1 MSAESLIGV
10 SVRAATAPPPRAGSE
25 RAAFP
30 PPWGRSALRWLWLA
44 PALIGMLAPFV
55 WMVAVSLAPV
65 SGGSFL
71 KALAGG
77 LSLEHYRA
85 LFTAAPIGRY
95 LVNSGLVA
103 VAVVALNV
111 ATAAMVGYVLGRKKV
126 PGERFWTLGIVATL
140 MLPKQVLM
148 VPLYLVMSRLHLIDT
163 YGALILPFAV
173 DAFSIFLVRQYVLGL
188 PLELEEAAR
197 VDGASD
203 WEIFRE
209 IMLPLMKPVLAVVA
223 IQSFLANW
231 NSFLYPLIFV
241 DSDRLRTLPV
251 GLALLSQTEHSVDWG
266 MLMAGSAVASL
277 PVLAVFAAFQRQIL
291 SGVLAG
297 AEK

>member
-1 MSAESLIGV
+1 VSAAPDRGD
-10 SVRAATAPPPRAGSE
+10 RAFAP
-25 RAAFP
+25 P
-30 PPWGRSALRWLWLA
+30 PPWGRSLLRWLWLG
-44 PALIGMLAPFV
+44 PALVAMLTPFA
-55 WMVAVSLAPV
+55 WMAAVSLAPA
-65 SGGSFL
+65 SGASFL
-71 KALAGG
+71 RALAGPFT
-77 LSLEHYRA
+77 LEHYRA
-85 LFTAAPIGRY
+85 LFVTAPIGRY
-95 LVNSGLVA
+95 LFNSALVA
-103 VAVVALNV
+103 LAVVSLNV
-111 ATAAMVGYVLGRKKV
+111 ATAAMVGYVLGRRRV
-126 PGERFWTLGIVATL
+126 PGEKLWTLGIVATL

-148 VPLYLVMSRLHLIDT
+148 VPLYLVMSRLHLLDT

-173 DAFSIFLVRQYVLGL
+173 DAFGIFLVRQYVLGL
-188 PLELEEAAR
+188 PNELEEAAR

-203 WEIFRE
+203 WAIFLRVV
-209 IMLPLMKPVLAVVA
+209 LPLMKPVLAVVA

-266 MLMAGSAVASL
+266 LLMAGSTIASL
-277 PVLAVFAAFQRQIL
+277 PVLAVFVAFQRHIL